1 MDNLLYTLLRYTCSI
16 FIMKKINF
24 ILLVCL
30 SISLAT
36 GYVKAQTSKSKPKPA
51 AVKKAV
57 PKEVPKQTV
66 KETPKEVKETPKE
79 PAFDYGYGTKD
90 AAVITLGPQQWIAKN
105 LAVTM
110 FANGDKI
117 DNIQSEAEW
126 IQAGKERR
134 PAWCYY
140 NNDPVNGQTYGI
152 LYNWYAV
159 ADPRGLAPK
168 GWHIPTKYEWIPL
181 FDFLGGDKDEIG
193 HRMKS
198 TALWQP
204 IGGPDRN
211 GSNETGFGAVPGG
224 LRFADDGTFSALG
237 ERAQFWSATENESER
252 SAMVVIGISHD
263 VSIAIAGKGFG
274 YSVRCVKD

>member
-1 MDNLLYTLLRYTCSI
+1 
-16 FIMKKINF
+16 MKKIKVT
-24 ILLVCL
+24 LLVCL

-36 GYVKAQTSKSKPKPA
+36 NSLIAQTSKTKAKPKTA
-51 AVKKAV
+51 TVKTVV
-57 PKEVPKQTV
+57 PKETPKQTV
-66 KETPKEVKETPKE
+66 KETPKETLKEN
-79 PAFDYGYGTKD
+79 ALDYGYGTKD

-117 DNIQSEAEW
+117 EQVQSEAEW
-126 IQAGKERR
+126 IKAGKELR

-140 NNDPVNGQTYGI
+140 NNDPANVQNYGI

-168 GWHIPTKYEWIPL
+168 GWHVPTKYEWIPL
-181 FDFLGGDKDEIG
+181 FDFLGGKEESG
-193 HRMKS
+193 HKMKS

-211 GSNETGFGAVPGG
+211 GTNETGFGAVPGG
-224 LRFADDGTFSALG
+224 LRFDADGTFGAIG
-237 ERAQFWSATENESER
+237 ERCQFWSATENESER
-252 SAMVVIGISHD
+252 SAMIAIGISHD
-263 VSIAIAGKGFG
+263 VFIGIAGKGFG